1 MNTDRMK
8 VLWEGGLVEGK
19 TGKLTRECFPFDSK
33 IPSWRILLLE
43 ETDDDLFSR
52 SRVTHPLILIS

>member
-1 MNTDRMK
+1 M
-8 VLWEGGLVEGK
+8 LWEGGLVEGK

-52 SRVTHPLILIS
+52 SRVTQPLILIS

>member
-52 SRVTHPLILIS
+52 STVTHPLILIS

>member
-52 SRVTHPLILIS
+52 SRVTQPLILIS